1 MTEEQWDQ
9 VHSLYETISADI
21 LDDLETV
28 TDGLDPE
35 VDEALR
41 QKLTEQFRFW
51 RTNDH

>member
-1 MTEEQWDQ
+1 MTEEQYEL
-9 VHSLYETISADI
+9 VNKLYESYTADI

-41 QKLTEQFRFW
+41 EKLTEQFRFW
-51 RTNDH
+51 RD